1 MKLSGFLHKHGLTDV
16 SHVSAIYRHVR
27 VGRWSKLTLKE
38 KTQNTRDARCKC
50 DVTQNY
56 WPCPLLFL
64 ACQMLCQQRLKS
76 VDGMLLPRCL
86 KQVAVVY
93 RAGNLT

>member
-1 MKLSGFLHKHGLTDV
+1 MVKV
-16 SHVSAIYRHVR
+16 NA
-27 VGRWSKLTLKE
+27 KE
-38 KTQNTRDARCKC
+38 KKQNTREARCKC

-56 WPCPLLFL
+56 WLRLLLL
-64 ACQMLCQQRLKS
+64 ACQCYAS
-76 VDGMLLPRCL
+76 NGMLLPRCL